1 MTVARPETMKRGV
14 FSGILSCNNLSYVDD
29 RDNQLSL
36 AIGKEGQN
44 ARLAAKLTGYKID
57 IEGLGDSPQ
66 EEIEA
71 ESNEEEE

>member
-1 MTVARPETMKRGV
+1 MKTQDGKSILIDLGEEGWK
-14 FSGILSCNNLSYVDD
+14 FSCD
-29 RDNQLSL
+29 
-36 AIGKEGQN
+36 
-44 ARLAAKLTGYKID
+44 GYKID